1 MHLIQSE
8 LFDEPD
14 FHGDDGR
21 RVEPGQLG
29 ENVTTKGV
37 DLLKL
42 GRGTRLRF
50 VGEGGSKC
58 DGFVKVLD
66 VLVRATFIAVVIAG
80 LVTRTLGSLA
90 VGAVV
95 VHLTTILLRLWL
107 DYQTQRVT
115 GVAVVKI
122 TGIRQPCMKINTFR
136 AGLKAKCLI
145 KEDGKPVVRKAGI
158 MGIVEVGGMIRP
170 GMRIEVENAE
180 AWEELPV
187 LP

>member
-1 MHLIQSE
+1 M
-8 LFDEPD
+8 
-14 FHGDDGR
+14 
-21 RVEPGQLG
+21 
-29 ENVTTKGV
+29 
-37 DLLKL
+37 
-42 GRGTRLRF
+42 RF

-58 DGFVKVLD
+58 DGLVKVLD
-66 VLVRATFIAVVIAG
+66 VLVRTRFIAVVIAS

-95 VHLTTILLRLWL
+95 VHITTILLRLWL
-107 DYQTQRVT
+107 GYQTQRVT

-145 KEDGKPVVRKAGI
+145 KEDGKPIVRKAGI
-158 MGIVEVGGMIRP
+158 MGIVEVGGGIRP
-170 GMRIEVENAE
+170 GMKIEVENAE
-180 AWEELPV
+180 VWEELPV